1 MIETPRQ
8 LSANGEHGFPIAS
21 AGNKVHV
28 TINGDS
34 RRGVVAY
41 DIAAGWVETVMLDDK
56 GYPLHRDGEYMHKR
70 EYGTV
75 DVIILD

>member
-21 AGNKVHV
+21 AGNKVRV

-56 GYPLHRDGEYMHKR
+56 GCTLLNNGEFIYKR
-70 EYGTV
+70 EYGKV